1 MVINVYILP
10 IQGYTSL
17 GKTTDT
23 RPNPALLNKR
33 AEKAGSGS
41 DGCEET
47 FWPAFMLSDWA
58 LERAGRYVRTW
69 MCVCVFVCVCLC
81 VCVCVSVCVC
91 VHPHV

>member
-1 MVINVYILP
+1 MNRM
-10 IQGYTSL
+10 QGYTSL

-58 LERAGRYVRTW
+58 LERAGRYVRS
-69 MCVCVFVCVCLC
+69 FIH
-81 VCVCVSVCVC
+81 VCVCVYVYVCRYLC
-91 VHPHV
+91 I

>member
-1 MVINVYILP
+1 MNR

-58 LERAGRYVRTW
+58 LERAGRYVR
-69 MCVCVFVCVCLC
+69 LLIH
-81 VCVCVSVCVC
+81 VCVCVRVCLFVHVC
-91 VHPHV
+91 GSERGDDNK